1 MGGFAFHGARDSI
14 DEQRRPSKAV
24 PHGPQPVGLLLCPT
38 ALLMT
43 RVTTSMTAA
52 LAAMVST
59 HPAALMSATK
69 SLCRNAC
76 TCIRTKTL
84 SRLSTNQCLRIN
96 TDIVRCKGLHET
108 CLPAVLC
115 CP

>member
-1 MGGFAFHGARDSI
+1 MPCLGVVLLEAGRGEEDEAGQMGGFAFHGAGDSI

-43 RVTTSMTAA
+43 RATTSMTAA

-69 SLCRNAC
+69 SLIETHAHVFG
-76 TCIRTKTL
+76 L
-84 SRLSTNQCLRIN
+84 RL
-96 TDIVRCKGLHET
+96 
-108 CLPAVLC
+108 
-115 CP
+115 CPHFRRSNVFA